1 MSSPKIPLN
10 NILNT
15 SNELPLE
22 QINKLAVSP
31 GTFLYNPLTK
41 KILLCCKVNT
51 KITNDPQ
58 PLKILGNKE
67 IFISNQIELPDFIVE
82 HKLVG
87 GFTLSRSFEN
97 HPSIGFN
104 LICSR
109 DEILAL
115 RGKFRDIEKKYI
127 FYNMPFRLTNYSE
140 DIENRSEYPIGF
152 YSINLSFEGWYSK
165 LINTPFFVKNR
176 GSLTSSQNFE
186 APECKIEGSNIPNS
200 GLSNSLNKPNELV
213 IPLSSFA
220 NRLGFNYLG
229 YNFLCNYQKPVAPDL
244 TTTFASELDSRK
256 RTKGL
261 YTLFSSN
268 DGIKTIT
275 WAKPSTFKVK
285 ESKIISNVS
294 YSDNL
299 AELGY
304 KPSELSWNQSGEE
317 PLDNQEEDTFQ
328 NTQPSWLQLN
338 IKIKESI
345 LDPDNATS
353 PPNDQGLIKTMDLN
367 YDMSG
372 KTKIKT
378 FTRREGTT
386 ILWEKIETWGFMYL
400 SKEIVVTRGG
410 EKIIEASPSN
420 YWGLTESQETTHS
433 YDSVTGYYLGNK
445 ISGWKMCRFKQESS
459 TETAKLEIEKE
470 GLGNSLSKT
479 YEEDIVVRG
488 EKVFEL
494 NEVVD
499 CYRFRAVPII
509 GGTQYILRQF
519 RDYYQ
524 DSNNLTPSIP
534 YQVCTKD
541 GKLITKY
548 AIDPTWVEPM
558 YIGEEYNY
566 YSCYSRIE
574 DPANIAL
581 RRELR
586 DSPPETPTDNP
597 IYNPPL
603 STGREQEVYK
613 KVFIHRSKGTI
624 QEEGLGFTSI
634 GSSVKDNFIG
644 DDKDGV
650 EDRYETH
657 VTQRSAQ
664 DSNFRNATT
673 TITVEESTGR
683 PGEPGRKQ
691 LPFVLKTEESLKE
704 NSDIYFQMIETR
716 RVDKTQEPKD
726 SYKYLLV
733 TQGYNVNDPVQG
745 SVSYNTKHKS
755 EAFLGAITDLE
766 IEDMNSNCSIS
777 FTTLFRPEIIEGS
790 KLNFS
795 YSWDSWKTRVISN
808 SSSVNIVGY
817 LELEDGTLLTEV
829 TGSTNLSLGIDS
841 SLGSLTSL
849 KKIKLPK
856 EPAQPEVSPNKNDA
870 YIFNMYTRGKELG
883 KIFYGFGSRYSG

>member
-1 MSSPKIPLN
+1 MIPLN
-10 NILNT
+10 NILNS
-15 SNELPLE
+15 SNELPIE
-22 QINKLAVSP
+22 QTDKLANSP
-31 GTFLYNPLTK
+31 GAFLYNPNTK
-41 KILLCCKVNT
+41 KVLLCCKVNT
-51 KITNDPQ
+51 KITQDPS

-82 HKLVG
+82 HRLVG
-87 GFTLSRSFEN
+87 GFTISRSFEN

-104 LICSR
+104 LLGDR
-109 DEILAL
+109 EDVLAA
-115 RGKFRDIEKKYI
+115 REKFRDTEKKYV
-127 FYNMPFRLTNYSE
+127 FYGIPFRLTNYSE
-140 DIENRSEYPIGF
+140 NIFPRVDHPLGYYEM
-152 YSINLSFEGWYSK
+152 NLSFEGWYSK
-165 LINTPFFVKNR
+165 LINTPIFVKKRNNLID
-176 GSLTSSQNFE
+176 SNNFE
-186 APECKIEGSNIPNS
+186 APECKIDGSNLPNNE
-200 GLSNSLNKPNELV
+200 LANSNTKPNELV
-213 IPLSSFA
+213 IPLTNFA
-220 NRLGFNYLG
+220 NRLGFSYLG
-229 YNFLCNYQKPVAPDL
+229 YNFLCNYQKPVSPDL

-261 YTLFSSN
+261 YVLYSSN
-268 DGIKTIT
+268 DGIKTIK
-275 WAKPSTFKVK
+275 WSRPASFKVK
-285 ESKIISNVS
+285 EDRIITNVS

-304 KPSELSWNQSGEE
+304 KPSELTWNKSEE
-317 PLDNQEEDTFQ
+317 DPLDKEEEDTFQ

-338 IKIKESI
+338 IKIKEDVF
-345 LDPDNATS
+345 DPDNATS
-353 PPNDQGLIKTMDLN
+353 PPNDQGLLRTMDLN

-372 KTKIKT
+372 KTKVKT
-378 FTRREGTT
+378 FTKREGTT
-386 ILWEKIETWGFMYL
+386 VLWEKVETWGFMYL
-400 SKEIVVTRGG
+400 SREIVIERNG
-410 EKIIEASPSN
+410 EKILEASPSN
-420 YWGLTESQETTHS
+420 YWGLTESQETTHL
-433 YDSVTGYYLGNK
+433 YDSITGYYLGNK
-445 ISGWKMCRFKQESS
+445 ITGWKMCRFKQESS
-459 TETAKLEIEKE
+459 TETASLVQEQE
-470 GLGNSLSKT
+470 GLGDENSKV
-479 YEEDIVVRG
+479 YEADEVVRG

-494 NEVVD
+494 NSIID

-524 DSNNLTPSIP
+524 DANNSSPSIP
-534 YQVCTKD
+534 YQVCSAD
-541 GKLITKY
+541 GKLVTKY
-548 AIDPTWVEPM
+548 MLDPTWVEPM

-574 DPANIAL
+574 DPANLAL
-581 RRELR
+581 RREFR
-586 DSPPETPTDNP
+586 DSPPETPKDNP

-603 STGREQEVYK
+603 STGREQEIFK
-613 KVFIHRSKGTI
+613 KVFIHRSKSTI
-624 QEEGLGFTSI
+624 QEEGLGFTSN

-657 VTQRSAQ
+657 ITERSAQ

-673 TITVEESTGR
+673 SIRIEESSGR

-691 LPFVLKTEESLKE
+691 LPFVLKTEESVKE
-704 NSDIYFQMIETR
+704 NSDFYYQMIETKR
-716 RVDKTQEPKD
+716 EDTTKSQPKD
-726 SYKYLLV
+726 TYKYLLI
-733 TQGYNVNDPVQG
+733 TQGYNINDPIQG

-766 IEDMNSNCSIS
+766 IDDMNSNCSIS

-795 YSWDSWKTRVISN
+795 YSWDSWKTRVIS
-808 SSSVNIVGY
+808 SSSTVTIEGDV
-817 LELEDGTLLTEV
+817 EFEDGSIGIEV
-829 TGSTNLSLGIDS
+829 TGSTNLTLGIDS

-856 EPAQPEVSPNKNDA
+856 EPTRPEVSPNKNEV

>member
-1 MSSPKIPLN
+1 MSLPIPLN
-10 NILNT
+10 PVIDKTNNF
-15 SNELPLE
+15 PLE
-22 QINKLAVSP
+22 QLNKLAESP
-31 GTFLYNPLTK
+31 GPCLYNPITK
-41 KILLCCKVNT
+41 TILLCCKVNT
-51 KITNDPQ
+51 KITNDPL
-58 PLKILGNKE
+58 PLKILGDKE

-82 HKLVG
+82 HRLVG

-104 LICSR
+104 LICDR
-109 DEILAL
+109 EEILSL
-115 RGKFRDIEKKYI
+115 REKFRDTEKKYV
-127 FYNMPFRLTNYSE
+127 FYDIPFRLTNYSE
-140 DIENRSEYPIGF
+140 SIEPRAINPNGY

-176 GSLTSSQNFE
+176 GSQENSKNFE
-186 APECKIEGSNIPNS
+186 APECKIDGNKLPNNQ
-200 GLSNSLNKPNELV
+200 LANSLTKPNELV
-213 IPLSSFA
+213 IPLSTFA
-220 NRLGFNYLG
+220 SRLGFNYLG
-229 YNFLCNYQKPVAPDL
+229 YDFLCNYQKPVSPDL
-244 TTTFASELDSRK
+244 TTTFASELDSRE

-261 YTLFSSN
+261 YSLFSSN
-268 DGIKTIT
+268 DGIKTIQ
-275 WAKPSTFKVK
+275 WSKPAKYKIK
-285 ESKIISNVS
+285 ENKIISPVS

-304 KPSELSWNQSGEE
+304 KPSELTWNQSGEE
-317 PLDNQEEDTFQ
+317 PIENQQEDTFQ
-328 NTQPSWLQLN
+328 NTKPSWLQLN

-345 LDPDNATS
+345 DDPDDATS
-353 PPNDQGLIKTMDLN
+353 PPNDQGLIRTMDLN

-378 FTRREGTT
+378 FTKREGTT
-386 ILWEKIETWGFMYL
+386 VLWEKVETWGFMYL
-400 SKEIVVTRGG
+400 SKEIVIERNG
-410 EKIIEASPSN
+410 EKILEASPSN
-420 YWGLTESQETTHS
+420 YWGLTESQETTHL
-433 YDSVTGYYLGNK
+433 YDPLTGYYLGNK

-459 TETAKLEIEKE
+459 TETASLVQEQE
-470 GLGNSLSKT
+470 GLDDENSKS
-479 YEEDIVVRG
+479 YEADEVVRG

-494 NEVVD
+494 NAVID

-524 DSNNLTPSIP
+524 DANNSTPNIP

-541 GKLITKY
+541 GKLVTKY
-548 AIDPTWVEPM
+548 MIDPTWVEPM

-574 DPANIAL
+574 DPANLAL
-581 RRELR
+581 RREFR
-586 DSPPETPTDNP
+586 DSPPETPNDNP

-603 STGREQEVYK
+603 STGREQEIYK
-613 KVFIHRSKGTI
+613 KVFIHRSKATI
-624 QEEGLGFTSI
+624 QEEGLGFTSS

-644 DDKDGV
+644 DDKEGV

-657 VTQRSAQ
+657 ITERSAQ
-664 DSNFRNATT
+664 DSNFRNASTN
-673 TITVEESTGR
+673 IRIEESTGR

-691 LPFVLKTEESLKE
+691 LPFVLKTEESIKE
-704 NSDIYFQMIETR
+704 NADYYYQMIETKR
-716 RVDKTQEPKD
+716 EDKVQEPKD
-726 SYKYLLV
+726 NYKHLLI
-733 TQGYNVNDPVQG
+733 TQGYNINDPIQG

-766 IEDMNSNCSIS
+766 IDDMNSNCSIS

-790 KLNFS
+790 KLNFN
-795 YSWDSWKTRVISN
+795 YSWDNWKTRVISN
-808 SSSVNIVGY
+808 SSSVNIEGY
-817 LELEDGTLLTEV
+817 IEMEDGSLLTEV

-841 SLGSLTSL
+841 SLGQLTSL
-849 KKIKLPK
+849 VKKKLPK
-856 EPAQPEVSPNKNDA
+856 ENVEPPVSPNKNEA